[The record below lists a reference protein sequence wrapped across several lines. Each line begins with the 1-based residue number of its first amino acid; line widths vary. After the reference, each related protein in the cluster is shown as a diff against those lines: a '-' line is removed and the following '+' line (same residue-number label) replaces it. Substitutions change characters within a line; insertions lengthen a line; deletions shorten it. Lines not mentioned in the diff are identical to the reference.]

1 MHGNDI
7 HVALAQNNVS
17 LPGGS
22 RKIQSVEVPAL
33 VKNRSFRGIQVF
45 RSPVPHHSAAEPDYP
60 VIDILNGKNH
70 PVPELVIHAMLFI
83 HIAQSCLMNELL
95 GIAFAAQILHQV
107 IACLIGKAKT
117 KLFDG
122 FICQLTVS

>member
-1 MHGNDI
+1 M
-7 HVALAQNNVS
+7 
-17 LPGGS
+17 
-22 RKIQSVEVPAL
+22 
-33 VKNRSFRGIQVF
+33 
-45 RSPVPHHSAAEPDYP
+45 
-60 VIDILNGKNH
+60 IDILNGKNH

-83 HIAQSCLMNELL
+83 HISQSCLMDELR